1 LRVMRI
7 LITGSSGHL
16 GEALVRTLQDL
27 GHETIGLDITRSPF
41 TQRVGSITDRA
52 YVKQCLRGVEVVLHA
67 ATLHKPHIASHTRQ
81 DFVDINITGTLNLLE
96 EAVAAHVK
104 TFVYTSTT
112 STYGHALT
120 PPEGAPAAW
129 ITEAVVPIAKNIY
142 GVTKLA
148 GENLCELFH
157 RNHRLPCVIL
167 RTARFFPEQDDDGRA
182 RRDYEDANLKA
193 NEFLHRR
200 VDIADVVDVHLL
212 AMEKAAEIGFDR
224 YVISATTPFAPH
236 DLSELRKDAAAVVR
250 RYVPSYE
257 TEYHRLG
264 WSMLPTID
272 RVYVNERARSQ
283 LGWQP
288 KYDFSTVIGCLRA
301 CKDFRSPLAVAVG
314 SKGYHGRGFVP

>member
-1 LRVMRI
+1 MRI

-27 GHETIGLDITRSPF
+27 GHETIGLDITGSPF
-41 TQRVGSITDRA
+41 TQRMGSITDRA

-129 ITEAVVPIAKNIY
+129 ITEAVAPIAKNIY

-157 RNHRLPCVIL
+157 RNHGLPCVIL

-182 RRDYEDANLKA
+182 RRGL
-193 NEFLHRR
+193 
-200 VDIADVVDVHLL
+200 
-212 AMEKAAEIGFDR
+212 
-224 YVISATTPFAPH
+224 
-236 DLSELRKDAAAVVR
+236 
-250 RYVPSYE
+250 
-257 TEYHRLG
+257 
-264 WSMLPTID
+264 
-272 RVYVNERARSQ
+272 
-283 LGWQP
+283 
-288 KYDFSTVIGCLRA
+288 
-301 CKDFRSPLAVAVG
+301 
-314 SKGYHGRGFVP
+314 